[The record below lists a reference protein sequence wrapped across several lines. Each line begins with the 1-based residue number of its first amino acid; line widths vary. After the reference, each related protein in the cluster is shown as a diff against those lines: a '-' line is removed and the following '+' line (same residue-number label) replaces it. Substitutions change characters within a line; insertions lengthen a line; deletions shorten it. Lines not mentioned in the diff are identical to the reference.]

1 MVAEISLIRS
11 QASEASEQRVLVQCM
26 STGYCTRTLTDVTST
41 PLQQEQT
48 HTVPSYVRSNMV
60 NATDGRPSA
69 CTCQ

>member
-48 HTVPSYVRSNMV
+48 LILFPHTSDRIW
-60 NATDGRPSA
+60 
-69 CTCQ
+69 